1 MNKIKLY
8 IVKQNESI
16 NDIALKF
23 NTTPEEIVRINPS
36 LKYKRMYKG
45 QPLNILCEEEKEREK
60 LEIEPI
66 ESLRKHSDQIS
77 TNLFTDYSYA
87 LKDVLQIKFLYPKAL
102 EPFAE

>member
-45 QPLNILCEEEKEREK
+45 QPLNILCE
-60 LEIEPI
+60 
-66 ESLRKHSDQIS
+66 
-77 TNLFTDYSYA
+77 
-87 LKDVLQIKFLYPKAL
+87 
-102 EPFAE
+102 

>member
-60 LEIEPI
+60 SP
-66 ESLRKHSDQIS
+66 
-77 TNLFTDYSYA
+77 
-87 LKDVLQIKFLYPKAL
+87 P
-102 EPFAE
+102 